1 MKAQQKVLF
10 LTLHTFS
17 LTGGIEK
24 VNRALTK
31 VLDNITKDFKIGS
44 YQSLSMY
51 DNKVDEA
58 YGKATNF
65 RGFRGKRVSFALS
78 ALKKGISADLVILS
92 HINLLIFAKLIKKIN
107 PKARIALMAHG
118 IEVWRDLPNWKIKF
132 LSQCEIWAV
141 SRFTAKKMSDRYH
154 IPSQNIHILNNC
166 LDPYF
171 TIPTSFEP
179 SETLLAKYQLQPTQ
193 AIIYTL
199 ARLSS
204 TEQYKGYDEVIKSMV
219 EVIKVLPNAH
229 YLLAGKAD
237 VMEHQRL
244 STLIKSLDLEK
255 HVTLAGFIAD
265 EEVQTHYT
273 SATVFAMPSTG
284 EGFGISFIEA
294 AACGSPVIGGNLD
307 GSTDAL
313 LDGKLG
319 KLINP
324 TADGEL
330 SKAIIDQILT
340 VKTVE
345 SAQKLQQT
353 CLAHFSFDRY
363 QQNVVKLLNLPA

>member
-1 MKAQQKVLF
+1 MKARQNILF

-31 VLDNITKDFKIGS
+31 VLDNLTKDFKIGS

-51 DNKVDEA
+51 DDKVDET
-58 YGKATNF
+58 YGKAENLKTFN
-65 RGFRGKRVSFALS
+65 GKRVAFAL
-78 ALKKGISADLVILS
+78 ATLRKGISADVVILS
-92 HINLLIFAKLIKKIN
+92 HINLLIFAKLIKKVN
-107 PKARIALMAHG
+107 AKTRIILLAHG
-118 IEVWRDLPNWKIKF
+118 IEVWRDLPDWKIKF

-141 SRFTAKKMSDRYH
+141 SRFTAKKMSDKYH
-154 IPSQNIHILNNC
+154 IPLQNIHILNNC

-171 TIPTSFEP
+171 KIPTSFEP

-204 TEQYKGYDEVIKSMV
+204 TEQYKGYDQVIKSMV
-219 EVIKVLPNAH
+219 EVIKVLPDAH

-244 STLIKSLDLEK
+244 SALIKLLKLEK

-294 AACGSPVIGGNLD
+294 AACGCPVIGGNLD

-324 TADGEL
+324 AADGEL
-330 SKAIIDQILT
+330 SKAIIDQILI

-345 SAQKLQQT
+345 NAQKLQQT
-353 CLAHFSFDRY
+353 CLAHFSFDHY
-363 QQNVVKLLNLPA
+363 QQNVAQLLNLTA

>member
-1 MKAQQKVLF
+1 MKGRQNILF

-31 VLDNITKDFKIGS
+31 VLDNLTKDFKIGS

-51 DNKVDEA
+51 DDKVDAA
-58 YGKATNF
+58 YSKAANF
-65 RGFRGKRVSFALS
+65 KGFQGKRVTFAFS
-78 ALKKGISADLVILS
+78 ALCQGLKADVVILS
-92 HINLLIFAKLIKKIN
+92 HINLLIFAKLIKKIK
-107 PKARIALMAHG
+107 PKIRVAVLAHG
-118 IEVWRDLPNWKIKF
+118 IEVWRDLPAWKIKF

-141 SRFTAKKMSDRYH
+141 SRFTAKKISGKFH
-154 IPSQNIHILNNC
+154 IPSKNINILNNC

-171 TIPTSFEP
+171 KIPTSFEP

-204 TEQYKGYDEVIKSMV
+204 TEQYKGYDLVIKSMV
-219 EVIKVLPNAH
+219 DVIKVLPNAH

-244 STLIKSLDLEK
+244 SVLIKSLKLQK
-255 HVTLAGFIAD
+255 HVTLAGFITD

-273 SATVFAMPSTG
+273 TASVFAMPSTG

-294 AACGSPVIGGNLD
+294 ASCGCPVIGGNLD

-330 SKAIIDQILT
+330 SKAIIDQLQIA
-340 VKTVE
+340 KTIA

-353 CLAHFSFDRY
+353 CLTHFSFNRY
-363 QQNVVKLLNLPA
+363 QENVDQLLHLPA